1 MKYGIAASPGIGIGK
16 VKVIR
21 EENLEYENRLIENTD
36 EEIKRFENALKVFY
50 EETEKSAN
58 EMRGRVSDSE
68 IDIIRGH
75 IVMIQDPIIISEIEE
90 KIIHGECAELALE
103 EVCNVFINVF
113 SNTEDELIRMRAAD
127 VSDIKRKMLKILLGI
142 EETDLTK
149 IEDGTIIAVSDIVPS
164 LAAQLKKEKIS
175 GILTEKG
182 GVTSHSAI
190 LLRAMGIPAVFGV
203 SEIIKEVNDGDT
215 AVLNGEDG
223 SVYINPS
230 CETLSEYN
238 KIQASYIEQHKLL
251 QDYKGKPS
259 LTKDGMHKKIV
270 CNIRHPE
277 DAESVLKNDGEGIG
291 LFRSE
296 YLFMDRDTFPTEKEQ
311 FNAYKSAINFMKSMP
326 VTIRTLDI
334 GGDKEIIYA
343 GLKKE
348 DNPFLGLRAIRYS
361 LKYIEK
367 FHTQLRAIIRS
378 GAYGDVRIM
387 IPLIT
392 RIDEIRK
399 VREEIKKIEYELKNE
414 QLLYT
419 DNIKIGAMI
428 ETPAACAI
436 CDILAEECD
445 FFSIGTNDLIQYT
458 MAVDRGSA
466 DVAYIYSPYDPAVL
480 RSIKHIISVANR
492 KGIPVSMCGE
502 MSSDTL
508 AVPLLISFGLDEFS
522 VSPNMVLKIRRA
534 ISLWSK
540 SEADIISEKAMSLK
554 TADEVKAYLESIKR

>member
-230 CETLSEYN
+230 CETLLEYN

>member
-16 VKVIR
+16 VKVIK

-36 EEIKRFENALKVFY
+36 EEIKRFENALSVFY
-50 EETEKSAN
+50 DETEKSAN

-127 VSDIKRKMLKILLGI
+127 VNDIKRKMLKILLGI

-251 QDYKGKPS
+251 QNYKGKPS
-259 LTKDGMHKKIV
+259 LTKDGIHKKIV

-311 FNAYKSAINFMKSMP
+311 FNAYKSAVNFMKSMP

-367 FHTQLRAIIRS
+367 FHAQLRAIIRS

-399 VREEIKKIEYELKNE
+399 VREEIKKIECELKNE

-480 RSIKHIISVANR
+480 RSIKHIISVANG

-554 TADEVKAYLESIKR
+554 TADEVKAYLESVKR